1 MHLQLSLPLILSGFS
16 AQFFS
21 LGSASILSSLSPP
34 PSALA
39 TNETTST
46 SFSPPTTT
54 NTLVSRIPK
63 QQQQQQAAAPSLRC
77 NCRKVVRWS
86 HCIFYQ
92 ILNWPTEQNVVT
104 RLHDELIKCS
114 AKNFGL
120 VKYYVPERDSGL
132 GAFACFRLPHIYQ
145 DSCWLK
151 AASKA
156 LGADVEPCEVIH
168 PANHGPFPWWDDSF
182 RTRRTGT
189 GIRYSL
195 PPPDYIFSPPDN

>member
-1 MHLQLSLPLILSGFS
+1 MHLQLSLLLVLTGFS

-21 LGSASILSSLSPP
+21 FGSASIPRSLSPP
-34 PSALA
+34 SSALTA
-39 TNETTST
+39 NGTAST
-46 SFSPPTTT
+46 SYSPPTT
-54 NTLVSRIPK
+54 NALLPRAPE
-63 QQQQQQAAAPSLRC
+63 QQQAAAPSLRC

-92 ILNWPTEQNVVT
+92 ILNWPAEQNVVT

-120 VKYYVPERDSGL
+120 VKYYIPDRESGL

-156 LGADVEPCEVIH
+156 LGTDVEACEVIH

-189 GIRYSL
+189 GIRYSI
-195 PPPDYIFSPPDN
+195 PPPDYIFSPPNN

>member
-1 MHLQLSLPLILSGFS
+1 MHLQRSLLLILSGFS
-16 AQFFS
+16 AEFFS
-21 LGSASILSSLSPP
+21 LGSASILRSLSSHS
-34 PSALA
+34 SAVI
-39 TNETTST
+39 TNGTTST
-46 SFSPPTTT
+46 SSSPPTST
-54 NTLVSRIPK
+54 NTLLPRIPK
-63 QQQQQQAAAPSLRC
+63 QQKQAAAPSLRC
-77 NCRKVVRWS
+77 NCRKVVKWS

-92 ILNWPTEQNVVT
+92 IQNWPTEQNVVT

-156 LGADVEPCEVIH
+156 MGADVEPCEVIY

-195 PPPDYIFSPPDN
+195 PPPDYIFFPPGN